1 MTDKTETLKGNSPQ
15 SPNSGT
21 WTTDAPKVTRP
32 EQGENPQAKTRLEQ
46 RAEKLRLRAVR
57 PDEKAPAYSGDPLED
72 IEVEGDV
79 PRRLAPEIKG
89 IEAFA
94 DLVKHA
100 DRYALLRMACPDG
113 FLGSLI
119 CETAG
124 LIAPQHVVH
133 TVQRDSYMNVFG
145 MIVASTG
152 GGKGNIQS
160 ATAGVIKPLIE
171 DVDRIKR
178 IGGVAS
184 GQGLQDAFSGP
195 KLDEDDEQAEYLN
208 EQMQAD
214 PDRADM
220 YADMLRTI
228 TQRRGALALVHDS
241 VILTYD
247 EGKKLFDIMG
257 HQNSVLASDFI
268 TLMTGGSLDSQRA
281 KVDGKPNTRI
291 ALPAGAVRLCGTA
304 GIQPAYMGPMVRDSD
319 QGLMKRLLKL
329 PAMCTPGEI
338 EQIRALLADR
348 PKAEAMLE
356 ESRTVLAEYAQ
367 RAATVGTLTLDNE
380 VDELVR
386 EAGIRAIL
394 DEGWTKTPEGQQLTL
409 HLAVAGVVSAM
420 IGRTVIARDAFDFA
434 GGFIALSLEMEE
446 RCLAYGAARDAQQ
459 REEDLKR
466 RVAETQATDFA
477 RDTAHLDQM
486 IAAAQEAIEKA
497 VREAGGEWLTGT
509 AARNAC
515 PINGERRQ
523 AFKAAYGREVH
534 VVAIERLKSAGK
546 LEAEPKG
553 NGIRVRAPQK

>member
-1 MTDKTETLKGNSPQ
+1 MTDKTETHKGNSAE
-15 SPNSGT
+15 SPSSGT
-21 WTTDAPKVTRP
+21 WVVDTPKKTT
-32 EQGENPQAKTRLEQ
+32 LEQ
-46 RAEKLRLRAVR
+46 RAERSFLRPVA
-57 PDEKAPAYSGDPLED
+57 PDERAPEYTGEPIED
-72 IEVEGDV
+72 VEIEGDV
-79 PRRLAPEIKG
+79 ARRLAPEIRQ

-124 LIAPQHVVH
+124 LIAPEHVVH

-160 ATAGVIKPLIE
+160 ATAGVIRPLIE
-171 DVDRIKR
+171 NIDRIKR
-178 IGGVAS
+178 ISGIAS

-195 KLDEDDEQAEYLN
+195 KLDDDDPAAERLAELAQEDPENAELY
-208 EQMQAD
+208 E
-214 PDRADM
+214 
-220 YADMLRTI
+220 DMLRTI
-228 TQRRGALALVHDS
+228 TRARGGLALVHDAI
-241 VILTYD
+241 ILTYD

-257 HQNSVLASDFI
+257 HQQSVLASDFI

-304 GIQPAYMGPMVRDSD
+304 GIQPAYMGPMLRDSD

-329 PAMCTPGEI
+329 PAMCTEA
-338 EQIRALLADR
+338 EVERIRVLLADR
-348 PKAEAMLE
+348 KKAEAMLE

-367 RAATVGTLTLDNE
+367 RAATVGTVTLSDE

-409 HLAVAGVVSAM
+409 HLAVAGVVTAM
-420 IGRTVIARDAFDFA
+420 IGRTVIERDAYDFA
-434 GGFIALSLEMEE
+434 GGFITLSLEMED
-446 RCLAYGAARDAQQ
+446 RCLVYGAVRDAAQ
-459 REEDLKR
+459 RDEDLKR
-466 RVAETQATDFA
+466 RVAETSATDFA
-477 RDTAHLDQM
+477 RDTAHLDKM
-486 IAAAQEAIEKA
+486 IGAAQEGIEKA
-497 VREAGGEWLTGT
+497 IREAGGEWITGT
-509 AARNAC
+509 VARNAC
-515 PINGERRQ
+515 PANSERRQ
-523 AFKAAYGREVH
+523 AFKAAYGNELH
-534 VVAIERLKSAGK
+534 VAAIEGLKAAGK
-546 LEAEPKG
+546 IEVEPKG
-553 NGIRVRAPQK
+553 RGIKLRAARK

>member
-1 MTDKTETLKGNSPQ
+1 MTDKTETHKGNSAE
-15 SPNSGT
+15 SASSGT
-21 WTTDAPKVTRP
+21 WVTDTPKKP
-32 EQGENPQAKTRLEQ
+32 MLEQ
-46 RAEKLRLRAVR
+46 RVERTFLRPVR
-57 PDEKAPAYSGDPLED
+57 PDEKAPAYTGDPIED

-79 PRRLAPEIKG
+79 PRRLAPEIRQ
-89 IEAFA
+89 IEAFR
-94 DLVKHA
+94 DLIKHA

-124 LIAPQHVVH
+124 LIAPAHVVH

-145 MIVASTG
+145 MIVAPTG

-160 ATAGVIKPLIE
+160 ATAGVIRPLIE

-178 IGGVAS
+178 ISGIAS

-195 KLDEDDEQAEYLN
+195 KLDEDDPAAERLA
-208 EQMQAD
+208 ELVQED
-214 PDRADM
+214 PENAELYD
-220 YADMLRTI
+220 DMLRTI
-228 TQRRGALALVHDS
+228 TRARGGLALVHDS
-241 VILTYD
+241 IILTYD

-257 HQNSVLASDFI
+257 HQQSVLASDFI

-304 GIQPAYMGPMVRDSD
+304 GIQPAYMGPMLRDSD

-329 PAMCTPGEI
+329 PAQCTPEEI
-338 EQIRALLADR
+338 EQIRALHADR
-348 PKAEAMLE
+348 RQAEAMLE
-356 ESRTVLAEYAQ
+356 ESRAFLAEYAQ
-367 RAATVGTLTLDNE
+367 RAATAGTLTLSDE

-394 DEGWTKTPEGQQLTL
+394 DEGYMKTPEGQQLTL

-420 IGRTVIARDAFDFA
+420 IGRKVIELDAFDFA

-466 RVAETQATDFA
+466 RVAETAASDFA
-477 RDTAHLDQM
+477 RDSAHLDQM
-486 IAAAQEAIEKA
+486 IAAAQEGVEKA
-497 VREAGGEWLTGT
+497 VREAGAEWLTGT

-515 PINGERRQ
+515 PINGEKRQ

-534 VVAIERLKSAGK
+534 VVAIERLRAAGK
-546 LEAEPKG
+546 LEYEKKG

>member
-1 MTDKTETLKGNSPQ
+1 MTDKTQTDKGYAPQ
-15 SPNSGT
+15 PSDSGT
-21 WTTDAPKVTRP
+21 WTTDSPK
-32 EQGENPQAKTRLEQ
+32 ATRLEQ
-46 RAEKLRLRAVR
+46 RVERAKLRAVS
-57 PDEKAPAYSGDPLED
+57 PDEKAPVYKGDPLED
-72 IEVEGDV
+72 VEVEGDV
-79 PRRLAPEIKG
+79 PRRLAPEVRE
-89 IEAFA
+89 IEAFR

-160 ATAGVIKPLIE
+160 ATAGVIRPLIE

-178 IGGVAS
+178 ISGIAS

-195 KLDEDDEQAEYLN
+195 KLDEDDPAAERLAELAQEDPEN
-208 EQMQAD
+208 AD
-214 PDRADM
+214 L
-220 YADMLRTI
+220 YEDMLRTI
-228 TQRRGALALVHDS
+228 TRARGGLALVHDAI
-241 VILTYD
+241 ILTYD

-257 HQNSVLASDFI
+257 HQQSVLASDFI

-304 GIQPAYMGPMVRDSD
+304 GIQPAYMGPMLRDSD

-329 PAMCTPGEI
+329 PAMCTPEEV
-338 EQIRALLADR
+338 EQIRALHADR
-348 PKAEAMLE
+348 RQAEQMLD

-367 RAATVGTLTLDNE
+367 RAAAAGTVTLSDE

-420 IGRTVIARDAFDFA
+420 IGRTVIERDAFDFA

-446 RCLAYGAARDAQQ
+446 RCVAYGAARDAAQ

-466 RVAETQATDFA
+466 RAAETAVTDFA
-477 RDTAHLDQM
+477 RDGAHLDQM
-486 IAAAQEAIEKA
+486 IATAQEAIAAA

-509 AARNAC
+509 AARNVC
-515 PINGERRQ
+515 PINGEKRQ
-523 AFKAAYGREVH
+523 AFKAAYGRDVH

-546 LEAEPKG
+546 IEVEP
-553 NGIRVRAPQK
+553 NRRGIKVRAVQK

>member
-1 MTDKTETLKGNSPQ
+1 MTDKTETHKGNSVQ
-15 SPNSGT
+15 SPSSGT
-21 WTTDAPKVTRP
+21 WVVDTPKKTT
-32 EQGENPQAKTRLEQ
+32 LEQ
-46 RAEKLRLRAVR
+46 RAERSFLRPVT
-57 PDEKAPAYSGDPLED
+57 PDERAPEYTGEPLED

-79 PRRLAPEIKG
+79 PRRLAPEIKQ

-133 TVQRDSYMNVFG
+133 TTQRDSYMNVFG
-145 MIVASTG
+145 MIVAPTG
-152 GGKGNIQS
+152 GGKGIIQA

-171 DVDRIKR
+171 NIDRIKR
-178 IGGVAS
+178 ISGIAS

-195 KLDEDDEQAEYLN
+195 KLDEDDEQAERLN
-208 EQMQAD
+208 ELMQED

-220 YADMLRTI
+220 YADMLRI
-228 TQRRGALALVHDS
+228 IERARGGLALRHDS

-257 HQNSVLASDFI
+257 HQQSVLASDFI

-304 GIQPAYMGPMVRDSD
+304 GIQPAYMGPMLRDSD

-329 PAMCTPGEI
+329 PAQCTEA
-338 EQIRALLADR
+338 EVERIRALHADR
-348 PKAEAMLE
+348 RQAEAMLE
-356 ESRTVLAEYAQ
+356 ESRAVLAEYAQ
-367 RAATVGTLTLDNE
+367 RAATAGTLTLSDE

-394 DEGWTKTPEGQQLTL
+394 DEGYMKTPEGQQLTL

-420 IGRTVIARDAFDFA
+420 IGRTVIELDAFTFA
-434 GGFIALSLEMEE
+434 GGFIALSLEMED
-446 RCLAYGAARDAQQ
+446 RCLAYGAARDAAE
-459 REEDLKR
+459 RAEFLER
-466 RVAETQATDFA
+466 RATETAVTDAVRDGAHTAEVLLT
-477 RDTAHLDQM
+477 TA
-486 IAAAQEAIEKA
+486 IAGIEKA
-497 VREAGGEWLTGT
+497 VLEAGGEWLTGSQLRAKCGVGGRGQHQYAAAVGAT
-509 AARNAC
+509 A
-515 PINGERRQ
+515 NGKQRQ
-523 AFKAAYGREVH
+523 VH
-534 VVAIERLKSAGK
+534 VDAIVRLQNAGK
-546 LEAEPKG
+546 IETEWKG
-553 NGIRVRAPQK
+553 DTRVKARAVRR